1 MDPLA
6 SVKEFRQ
13 QSAGGRALTVAPPP
27 PIPVAPAAIDGG
39 VEAEDQ
45 DPTGELDLTT
55 ISGAVTAEGV
65 GPAIAAAGKSATE
78 PAAESDGDDLPGMA
92 RGRKRLIHVN
102 LPGDTR
108 QRLEA
113 GRRTHGTLGAAVMAA
128 LRGSYEWVVA
138 NHTPPPAEAVGPF
151 PAPKPP
157 RRRLVVPDARL
168 KPFYVHP
175 DEAKA
180 IDQLAEQLE
189 LSVSELVTIAIDRH
203 YGEAGSLAGG
213 GTLRDRGKR

>member
-13 QSAGGRALTVAPPP
+13 QSAGPGRTLKVAPPP
-27 PIPVAPAAIDGG
+27 AIPVAPAPADDG
-39 VEAEDQ
+39 VNAVDTE
-45 DPTGELDLTT
+45 PTGELDLTA
-55 ISGAVTAEGV
+55 IGGAEAAEARGSHDV
-65 GPAIAAAGKSATE
+65 AAAVE
-78 PAAESDGDDLPGMA
+78 PAGDAEDLPGMA

-113 GRRTHGTLGAAVMAA
+113 GRRVHGTLGAAVMAA

-138 NHTPPPAEAVGPF
+138 NHTPLPAEAVGPF

-189 LSVSELVTIAIDRH
+189 LSVSELVTIAIDKFYEEDGARA
-203 YGEAGSLAGG
+203 EG
-213 GTLRDRGKR
+213 GTSRDRAKK

>member
-13 QSAGGRALTVAPPP
+13 QAVGAGRTLKVAPPP
-27 PIPVAPAAIDGG
+27 PIPVAPTPDAADDDAGI
-39 VEAEDQ
+39 EDP
-45 DPTGELDLTT
+45 DPTGELDVAT
-55 ISGAVTAEGV
+55 ILAAEPSDAVGAA
-65 GPAIAAAGKSATE
+65 GPAVLADPG
-78 PAAESDGDDLPGMA
+78 GDDLPGMP
-92 RGRKRLIHVN
+92 RGHKRLIHVN

-108 QRLEA
+108 RRLEA

-138 NHTPPPAEAVGPF
+138 HHTPTPAEPVGPF
-151 PAPKPP
+151 PAPRAA

-180 IDQLAEQLE
+180 IDELAEQLE
-189 LSVSELVTIAIDRH
+189 LSVSELVTIAIDH
-203 YGEAGSLAGG
+203 WYADAP
-213 GTLRDRGKR
+213 TD

>member
-13 QSAGGRALTVAPPP
+13 QSAGGRALKVAPPP
-27 PIPVAPAAIDGG
+27 PIPVAPSPVDDSTD
-39 VEAEDQ
+39 VDDP
-45 DPTGELDLTT
+45 DPTGELDLT
-55 ISGAVTAEGV
+55 ILSGADAAEAAD
-65 GPAIAAAGKSATE
+65 PATAAAVKSATE
-78 PAAESDGDDLPGMA
+78 PAGDGDDLPGMA

-108 QRLEA
+108 ERLEA
-113 GRRTHGTLGAAVMAA
+113 GRRAHGTLGAAVMAA

-203 YGEAGSLAGG
+203 YGESGSPPGG
-213 GTLRDRGKR
+213 RHEGLPKTDS

>member
-13 QSAGGRALTVAPPP
+13 QSAGPGRTLKVAPPP
-27 PIPVAPAAIDGG
+27 AIPVAPSPAALDDDNAID
-39 VEAEDQ
+39 DP
-45 DPTGELDLTT
+45 DPTGELD
-55 ISGAVTAEGV
+55 IAAIVAAEASGAV
-65 GPAIAAAGKSATE
+65 GPAEQPAGEE
-78 PAAESDGDDLPGMA
+78 PAADGDDLPGMA

-108 QRLEA
+108 RRLEA
-113 GRRTHGTLGAAVMAA
+113 GRRAHGTLGAAVMAA
-128 LRGSYEWVVA
+128 LRGSYEWVLA
-138 NHTPPPAEAVGPF
+138 NHTPPPAEPVGPF
-151 PAPKPP
+151 PAPRPP

-180 IDQLAEQLE
+180 IDELAEQLE
-189 LSVSELVTIAIDRH
+189 VSVSELVTIAIDH
-203 YGEAGSLAGG
+203 WYADPTAN
-213 GTLRDRGKR
+213 

>member
-13 QSAGGRALTVAPPP
+13 QGSGTGRTLTVAPPP
-27 PIPVAPAAIDGG
+27 PIPVAPSPAALDDGA
-39 VEAEDQ
+39 EAQDP
-45 DPTGELDLTT
+45 DPTGELGVTT
-55 ISGAVTAEGV
+55 VAGV
-65 GPAIAAAGKSATE
+65 EAPEADAPAGPA
-78 PAAESDGDDLPGMA
+78 AAEPVGNPDHLPGMA

-113 GRRTHGTLGAAVMAA
+113 GRRAHGTLGAAVMAA

-138 NHTPPPAEAVGPF
+138 NHTPPPAEPVGPF
-151 PAPKPP
+151 PAPKAP
-157 RRRLVVPDARL
+157 RRRLVVADARL
-168 KPFYVHP
+168 KPFYVYP

-180 IDQLAEQLE
+180 IDELAEQLE
-189 LSVSELVTIAIDRH
+189 LSVSELVTIAIDTF
-203 YGEAGSLAGG
+203 YGEGG
-213 GTLRDRGKR
+213 PLPGP